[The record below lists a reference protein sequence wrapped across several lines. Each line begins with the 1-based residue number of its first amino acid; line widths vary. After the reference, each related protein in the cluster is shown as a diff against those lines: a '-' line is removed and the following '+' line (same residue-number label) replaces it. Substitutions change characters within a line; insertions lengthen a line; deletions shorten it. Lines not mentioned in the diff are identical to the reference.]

1 LSYDVYVYSEQAL
14 QAEDLRR
21 LLTEAGLAVDDA
33 SDVTGSLT
41 AVRGA
46 RAGYSFTVGLPVAVE
61 PEDVPE
67 EVTAVLLGPSY
78 LYELLVEGSSTVE
91 IPHAVR
97 FARRLAQASGG
108 AVLDQQ
114 SGQVWA
120 RGKLRAAP
128 PVQRGTID
136 IVELHW
142 YVGADGAG
150 AGAATAWLELAHR
163 HLPEALPRRLGSYE
177 PLSMKL
183 DVDGSDAFVAA
194 VASETMSVYYK
205 ASPPC
210 IEGSMAGGSSGAGVH
225 SHSLSVHRQPLSDP
239 RWQGALQRLFVEFA
253 VAANAVFACA
263 EVRRGIQWSGR
274 SAWYGASAERT
285 TYLAARGRWAGLP
298 PYPVWWSWFGGDY
311 LPLVL
316 DHLPAEAVV
325 RVGEGIFHSRGNE
338 PLDRDELTAA
348 LANSTGVS
356 PPRRGLRS
364 LFSRSASLARPTW
377 LPAELLPVKDN
388 SDPRVYN
395 PPLTPAATRPTAL
408 RVDP

>member
-1 LSYDVYVYSEQAL
+1 LSYDLYVYSERAL
-14 QAEDLRR
+14 KAEDLRR
-21 LLTEAGLAVDDA
+21 LLTEAGLAFDDEPDA
-33 SDVTGSLT
+33 TGSLT

-46 RAGYSFTVGLPVAVE
+46 RAGYSFTLGLPVAVE

-67 EVTAVLLGPSY
+67 EVTAVMLGPSY
-78 LYELLVEGSSTVE
+78 FYELLVEGSSAVE

-142 YVGADGAG
+142 YVAGDGAG
-150 AGAATAWLELAHR
+150 ARAATAWLELARR
-163 HLPEALPRRLGSYE
+163 HLPEALPRRFGSYE

-183 DVDGSDAFVAA
+183 DINGPDAFVTAA
-194 VASETMSVYYK
+194 DTETMSVYYK

-210 IEGSMAGGSSGAGVH
+210 IEGSVAGGSSGAGVH

-239 RWQGALQRLFVEFA
+239 RWRGGLQRLFVEFA
-253 VAANAVFACA
+253 VATNAVFACA
-263 EVRRGIQWSGR
+263 EVRRGVEWTGR
-274 SAWYGASAERT
+274 GAWYGASAERT

-325 RVGEGIFHSRGNE
+325 RVGDGIFHARGNE

-348 LANSTGVS
+348 LANSPGA
-356 PPRRGLRS
+356 PPRTGLRN

-395 PPLTPAATRPTAL
+395 PPLAPAATMPTDL